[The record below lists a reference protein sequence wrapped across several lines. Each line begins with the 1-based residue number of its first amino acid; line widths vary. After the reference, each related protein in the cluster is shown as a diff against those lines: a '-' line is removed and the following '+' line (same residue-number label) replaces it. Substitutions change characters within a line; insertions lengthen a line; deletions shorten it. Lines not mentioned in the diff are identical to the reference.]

1 VGRRQ
6 TPEIGTVRGHP
17 RRPPPCP
24 DPEAFVSQLGAPGLA
39 SRHAGRLTV
48 NVQNVNPAPWD
59 WQVFG
64 TVLSVIFLAQLP
76 GKSALTALVLSSR
89 YRALPV
95 LLGAA
100 LALAAHSVIA
110 VATGGLL
117 SLLPARPV
125 HIAAGLLFMVSAI
138 FVWRGRPRAGEQA
151 EASGSQGTAGFTQAF
166 GISFTA
172 TFVAEWGDLT
182 QLATAA
188 LAARY
193 GELLVVL
200 AGAAIGLWAATGIAI
215 LIGGALGHLLRPA
228 LVQRIAAVVFAALG
242 VALVMGIL

>member
-1 VGRRQ
+1 M
-6 TPEIGTVRGHP
+6 
-17 RRPPPCP
+17 
-24 DPEAFVSQLGAPGLA
+24 
-39 SRHAGRLTV
+39 
-48 NVQNVNPAPWD
+48 WD

-64 TVLSVIFLAQLP
+64 TVFGVIFLAQLP

-89 YRALPV
+89 FRALPV

-110 VATGGLL
+110 VAAGGLL
-117 SLLPARPV
+117 SLLPARPIHV
-125 HIAAGLLFMVSAI
+125 GAGLLFMVSAI
-138 FVWRGRPRAGEQA
+138 FMWRGQA
-151 EASGSQGTAGFTQAF
+151 PESERSEASRSQSAVSFTRAF
-166 GISFTA
+166 GMSFTVI
-172 TFVAEWGDLT
+172 FVAEWGDLT

-193 GELLVVL
+193 GAPVVVL
-200 AGAAIGLWAATGIAI
+200 AGAALGLWAATGIAI

-242 VALVMGIL
+242 VALLMGIV